1 MKRKQLSISDLIIK
15 YFKKHPYKDI
25 THAPVVDW
33 VEKQFIKLYNK
44 KPRDTWRAIR
54 MLHQQGF
61 LIKVKKGI
69 YRYEPNY
76 NQLKELDEFTPEL
89 KKKILERD
97 GYKCVICGRGE
108 KEGYELHVD
117 HILPKD
123 KGGKATLENG
133 QILCSICNFRKKN
146 YNQTESGK
154 KMFIRLWETAIK
166 IRDKETQKFCE
177 DILNTYEKYNIN
189 GHIEWK
195 KQKAKTEF

>member
-1 MKRKQLSISDLIIK
+1 MEKKHKSITDLIIE
-15 YFKKHPYKDI
+15 YFKKHPNEELP
-25 THAPVVDW
+25 HGPVVDW
-33 VEKQFIKLYNK
+33 VEEQYKKLYNK

-69 YRYEPNY
+69 YKYDPNFVIK
-76 NQLKELDEFTPEL
+76 KEIEDFTPEL
-89 KKKILERD
+89 KEQILKRD
-97 GYKCVICGRGE
+97 GYKCIICGRSS

-133 QILCSICNFRKKN
+133 QTLCSICNFRKKN

-154 KMFIRLWETAIK
+154 KMFIRLWETAKRIG
-166 IRDKETQKFCE
+166 DTETKKFCE
-177 DILNTYEKYNIN
+177 EILKTYEKFNIN

-195 KQKAKTEF
+195 KD

>member
-1 MKRKQLSISDLIIK
+1 MEKKHKSITDLIIE
-15 YFKKHPYKDI
+15 YFKKHPNEELP
-25 THAPVVDW
+25 HGPVVDW
-33 VEKQFIKLYNK
+33 VEEQYKKLYNK

-69 YRYEPNY
+69 YKYDPNFVIK
-76 NQLKELDEFTPEL
+76 KEIEDFTPEL
-89 KKKILERD
+89 KEQILKRD
-97 GYKCVICGRGE
+97 GYKCIICGRSS

-133 QILCSICNFRKKN
+133 QTLCSICNFRKKN

-154 KMFIRLWETAIK
+154 KMFIKLWETAKRIG
-166 IRDKETQKFCE
+166 DTETKKFCE
-177 DILNTYEKYNIN
+177 EILKTYEKFNIN
-189 GHIEWK
+189 GHIE
-195 KQKAKTEF
+195 

>member
-1 MKRKQLSISDLIIK
+1 MKGSNKSIRDLIIE
-15 YFKKHPYKDI
+15 YFKNHPNEDLP
-25 THAPVVDW
+25 HGPVVDW
-33 VEKQFIKLYNK
+33 VEEEYKKIYGK

-54 MLHQQGF
+54 HLHQEGF

-69 YRYEPNY
+69 YKY
-76 NQLKELDEFTPEL
+76 NPDYVSKKELEDFTPEL
-89 KKKILERD
+89 KKLIFERD
-97 GYKCVICGRGE
+97 GYKCVICGRTE

-133 QILCSICNFRKKN
+133 QTLCSICNFRKKN

-154 KMFIRLWETAIK
+154 KMFIRLWETAK
-166 IRDKETQKFCE
+166 RLGDEKTQNFCE
-177 DILNTYEKYNIN
+177 EILNTYEKYNIN

-195 KQKAKTEF
+195 KDE